1 MKKSQIILIV
11 MIAVVAGIVLSTYMD
26 TSTSV
31 TFSEAMASP
40 GEEFKVS
47 GVLDKSHEVVYDP
60 QIDASLCTFYV
71 IDSNGDSKKVYYRN
85 SADPKPM
92 GLEQSESIDMHG
104 SIVDGEFH
112 ASQVLMKCPSKYNEN
127 EHSIEETASNGSN

>member
-11 MIAVVAGIVLSTYMD
+11 VIAVAAGIILSTYMD

-31 TFSEAMASP
+31 TFSEAFAHP
-40 GEEFKVS
+40 GEEYKVS
-47 GVLDKSHEVVYDP
+47 GTLDKSREVVYDP
-60 QIDASLCTFYV
+60 QVDASLCTFYV
-71 IDSNGDSKKVYYRN
+71 VDANGESQKVYYRN

-104 SIVDGEFH
+104 KVVDGQFQ

-127 EHSIEETASNGSN
+127 KHMMDETASNGSN